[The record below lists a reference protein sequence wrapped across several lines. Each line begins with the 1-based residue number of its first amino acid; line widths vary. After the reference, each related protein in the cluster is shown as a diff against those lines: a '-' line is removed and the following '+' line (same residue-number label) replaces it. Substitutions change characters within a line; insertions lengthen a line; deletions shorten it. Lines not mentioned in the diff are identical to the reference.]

1 MHEALC
7 PPCGTVIRAATED
20 ELVADVQA
28 HAKQF
33 HGHDPTREE
42 VLQASRRVDET
53 GR

>member
-20 ELVADVQA
+20 ELVAGVQA

-42 VLQASRRVDET
+42 VLQVSRRVDQT
-53 GR
+53 AT